1 MLYFYFSSYHIL
13 CYKFCTWKGGRR
25 EPDWPDCGFD
35 SDWGRTRRQNNVGV
49 SVVTRADPGTEVSTL
64 AGVLGRLQ
72 NTKEPPVTPPPP
84 YEPPPSYSIAVIM
97 AEHEAYIVSEPVL
110 V

>member
-1 MLYFYFSSYHIL
+1 MALQYFSNYHIL
-13 CYKFCTWKGGRR
+13 CYKFCTWKSAGS
-25 EPDWPDCGFD
+25 ETDCGTE
-35 SDWGRTRRQNNVGV
+35 SDWGRTRRQNVGV
-49 SVVTRADPGTEVSTL
+49 SVVTSPGTDVSSL
-64 AGVLGRLQ
+64 AGVLVRLQ
-72 NTKEPPVTPPPP
+72 NIPKQPPVTPPPP

>member
-1 MLYFYFSSYHIL
+1 MVYFSNYHIL
-13 CYKFCTWKGGRR
+13 CYKFCTWKSSGA
-25 EPDWPDCGFD
+25 ETDCGTE
-35 SDWGRTRRQNNVGV
+35 SDWSRTRRQTNVGV
-49 SVVTRADPGTEVSTL
+49 NVVTSPGPGMDVSTL

-97 AEHEAYIVSEPVL
+97 AEHQAYIVSEPVL

>member
-1 MLYFYFSSYHIL
+1 MKYFSNYHIL
-13 CYKFCTWKGGRR
+13 CYKFCTWKS
-25 EPDWPDCGFD
+25 EESETDCGTE
-35 SDWGRTRRQNNVGV
+35 SDWGRTRRHNVGV
-49 SVVTRADPGTEVSTL
+49 SVVTTSGSGPDVSSL
-64 AGVLGRLQ
+64 AGVLVRLQ
-72 NTKEPPVTPPPP
+72 NIKEPPVTPPPP

>member
-1 MLYFYFSSYHIL
+1 MVYFSNYHIL
-13 CYKFCTWKGGRR
+13 CYKFCTWKSDGS
-25 EPDWPDCGFD
+25 ETDCGTE
-35 SDWGRTRRQNNVGV
+35 SDWGRTRRQNVGV
-49 SVVTRADPGTEVSTL
+49 SVVTSTGTDVSSL
-64 AGVLGRLQ
+64 AGVLVRLQ
-72 NTKEPPVTPPPP
+72 NTKQQPPVTPPPP

>member
-1 MLYFYFSSYHIL
+1 MLLYFSNYHIL
-13 CYKFCTWKGGRR
+13 CYKFCTWKTAGA
-25 EPDWPDCGFD
+25 ETDCGTE
-35 SDWGRTRRQNNVGV
+35 SDWSRTRRHNVGV
-49 SVVTRADPGTEVSTL
+49 SVVTRTSPGTDVSSL
-64 AGVLGRLQ
+64 AGVLVRLQ
-72 NTKEPPVTPPPP
+72 NTKQPPVSPPPP

>member
-1 MLYFYFSSYHIL
+1 MALLYFSNYHIL
-13 CYKFCTWKGGRR
+13 CYKFCTWKSAGR
-25 EPDWPDCGFD
+25 ETDDCGTE
-35 SDWGRTRRQNNVGV
+35 SDWGRTRRHNVGV
-49 SVVTRADPGTEVSTL
+49 SVVTSPGTRPGTDVSSL
-64 AGVLGRLQ
+64 AGVLVRLQ
-72 NTKEPPVTPPPP
+72 NTKQYPVTPPPP

>member
-1 MLYFYFSSYHIL
+1 M
-13 CYKFCTWKGGRR
+13 
-25 EPDWPDCGFD
+25 
-35 SDWGRTRRQNNVGV
+35 V
-49 SVVTRADPGTEVSTL
+49 SRPSPGTDVSSL
-64 AGVLGRLQ
+64 AGVLVRLQ
-72 NTKEPPVTPPPP
+72 NTKQPPVTLTPPPP